1 MSPQP
6 DNVTRIGGR
15 RRGLAAWALSA
26 LLAGLLLGD
35 LAPAPAAAVTQPS
48 QTYQSIIAANAPVTD
63 YRFDDAPGAST
74 LSDSAGGDT
83 ATNSGITTGTSG
95 PFAGSK
101 AGSFGGGA
109 YAAMASDPLASAT
122 AFTLEAWV
130 DWNGPAAYGEPVLDL
145 GSSTSSFM
153 SLTPA
158 AATTGHPLTFE
169 IRNGGADFRV
179 TAPELGYRSWH
190 YVVVTGTGATVTI
203 YVDGKQAAQATGIT
217 VTPSAL
223 APAPNDWLGRS
234 ENPADPPYAGK
245 LSNVAFYPTAL
256 TAAQVLAHYNAAEF
270 PVSASIPVISGTA
283 TAGQTLSTSSG
294 RWSGVTPMS
303 YSYQWE
309 RCGST
314 GSGCAAV
321 PRATTSTYQLT
332 SADVGSVLKAVVTAT
347 NSAGS
352 GAATS
357 HATAIVAPGAPVN
370 TVPPSIAGTASGGD
384 TLTASPGTWGA
395 SSPISFAYQWESC
408 DSTGANCWEIAGATG
423 VTYTI
428 GAWEAGSDIEVSV
441 SASNNS
447 GSTVGTSPALG
458 PVSVTG
464 PPATT
469 YFPASFWDQ
478 PIPAD
483 APLDPQSA
491 EMSTQLYN
499 EALGLAPSM
508 PYYNC
513 RRADYLTLAGH
524 DYGAWSPGE
533 MQFCH
538 QVTTRADIATSSFT
552 PTLYTVGP
560 GQATVPVTMPHN
572 TDLQAAMSAVPIPPG
587 AVSSAG
593 SDAQMIIWQPSTD
606 TMWELWQAHQDSSG
620 NWDASWGGRI
630 ENVSTD
636 PGYYRNVRNTNSLC
650 STNPAVKYC
659 ESANWGG
666 PSARVPNLPGLMTT
680 QQVQSGQIDHA
691 LVLAL
696 PSNVAGAWSWPAQ
709 NTDGTG
715 NSIIPQGARIE
726 IDPSLDLNKWFASLR
741 DQNGNPRPIA
751 PIEMMIAKAMQTYGA
766 IVANTS
772 SSVSF
777 YAENWTPSG
786 DDIYDGP
793 GGLFGSMQPFQFTM
807 DLPWEHTQVLQ
818 TNMCNAITPGSGLY
832 QTSCNPPQYVTIN
845 PNPPATNPC
854 APPLAVKPQP
864 GQTTGPSITITS
876 PTGPSVG
883 SQAVFS
889 AIVTD
894 PSGVTSVDFKVD
906 GQLRYVSNFPHC
918 AQHKMQYTMGG
929 IGGFWDAESE
939 LPLGNHTLEV
949 DAYNSLG
956 IESTATETVN
966 NG

>member
-1 MSPQP
+1 
-6 DNVTRIGGR
+6 
-15 RRGLAAWALSA
+15 
-26 LLAGLLLGD
+26 
-35 LAPAPAAAVTQPS
+35 
-48 QTYQSIIAANAPVTD
+48 
-63 YRFDDAPGAST
+63 
-74 LSDSAGGDT
+74 
-83 ATNSGITTGTSG
+83 
-95 PFAGSK
+95 
-101 AGSFGGGA
+101 
-109 YAAMASDPLASAT
+109 
-122 AFTLEAWV
+122 
-130 DWNGPAAYGEPVLDL
+130 
-145 GSSTSSFM
+145 
-153 SLTPA
+153 
-158 AATTGHPLTFE
+158 
-169 IRNGGADFRV
+169 
-179 TAPELGYRSWH
+179 
-190 YVVVTGTGATVTI
+190 
-203 YVDGKQAAQATGIT
+203 
-217 VTPSAL
+217 
-223 APAPNDWLGRS
+223 
-234 ENPADPPYAGK
+234 
-245 LSNVAFYPTAL
+245 
-256 TAAQVLAHYNAAEF
+256 
-270 PVSASIPVISGTA
+270 
-283 TAGQTLSTSSG
+283 
-294 RWSGVTPMS
+294 
-303 YSYQWE
+303 
-309 RCGST
+309 
-314 GSGCAAV
+314 
-321 PRATTSTYQLT
+321 
-332 SADVGSVLKAVVTAT
+332 
-347 NSAGS
+347 
-352 GAATS
+352 
-357 HATAIVAPGAPVN
+357 
-370 TVPPSIAGTASGGD
+370 
-384 TLTASPGTWGA
+384 
-395 SSPISFAYQWESC
+395 
-408 DSTGANCWEIAGATG
+408 
-423 VTYTI
+423 
-428 GAWEAGSDIEVSV
+428 
-441 SASNNS
+441 
-447 GSTVGTSPALG
+447 
-458 PVSVTG
+458 
-464 PPATT
+464 
-469 YFPASFWDQ
+469 
-478 PIPAD
+478 
-483 APLDPQSA
+483 
-491 EMSTQLYN
+491 
-499 EALGLAPSM
+499 
-508 PYYNC
+508 
-513 RRADYLTLAGH
+513 
-524 DYGAWSPGE
+524 
-533 MQFCH
+533 
-538 QVTTRADIATSSFT
+538 
-552 PTLYTVGP
+552 
-560 GQATVPVTMPHN
+560 
-572 TDLQAAMSAVPIPPG
+572 
-587 AVSSAG
+587 
-593 SDAQMIIWQPSTD
+593 MIIWQPSTD

-715 NSIIPQGARIE
+715 NSIIPQGARIQ

-864 GQTTGPSITITS
+864 GQTTGPSIKITS